1 MRWVEMKCK
10 CEVWSA
16 GCEEC
21 SAKSEESAHLAL
33 HCTGVA
39 RRSCSTAWLSMS
51 NLTGLLAA
59 LHCLFKAWYN
69 AFGRGAVMCNRGP
82 ACSLPQLTTTS
93 HDIATIQTQH
103 GQHPKVRLSNCTSS
117 SSGSSSSSS
126 YDSLLKSLLFLVK
139 SYLTQLNS
147 YFSCLSWGLVMVSH
161 HQHYFH
167 DVQSGVRWVSPMHP
181 IAAPFYGDGL

>member
-33 HCTGVA
+33 HCTGA

-69 AFGRGAVMCNRGP
+69 AFGRGAVMCNHGP
-82 ACSLPQLTTTS
+82 TCSLPQLTTTS

-103 GQHPKVRLSNCTSS
+103 GQHPKVRLSQKLHELLIRLIIQLLIWFLAEIPIVLSEILFNTIKFIFF
-117 SSGSSSSSS
+117 
-126 YDSLLKSLLFLVK
+126 LLKL
-139 SYLTQLNS
+139 
-147 YFSCLSWGLVMVSH
+147 GVS
-161 HQHYFH
+161 
-167 DVQSGVRWVSPMHP
+167 
-181 IAAPFYGDGL
+181 DG